1 MSQAEVKSLD
11 LDIEGM
17 TCTACS
23 RRVEKSLNKIDGVS
37 AYVDFAS
44 EKAHLTLSAAVDRAD
59 LVKAVEDAGYA
70 VGAERNELK
79 STLVRLWVGAVIAL
93 PVALISMVHDW
104 MPPNWNL
111 IAAIATLPI
120 VIWVAWPFHSA
131 ALKNLKHRATTMDTL
146 VSLGVIIAYGYSLI
160 ELLMGGHEAYF
171 EVAAVVPTV
180 VLLGRWLEL
189 RTRRSATDS
198 VRALLSAIPDTA
210 VVRRGDQQLTV
221 ATNQVLVGDLV
232 IVASGQKVPV
242 DGTVVEGH
250 SQIDNS
256 LITGESV
263 PTEAAVGMTVAAG
276 SLNLGA
282 SLVIKTTAASANS
295 RISQIADLV
304 REATA
309 HKAKISSLT
318 DKISAVFVPAVIA
331 ISILTFAAWWLIGGD
346 AQAGLRAGIAVLV
359 IACPCALGIAVP
371 MSLAVATS
379 VGARRGIVI
388 RNPDALSLLS
398 KVKSVLLDKTGTLTT
413 GQLRVAKTIPLAGFD
428 EPRAIALA
436 AAIERN
442 SVHPIAKAI
451 AALDSSLSAEGVI
464 ETAGT
469 GVSGRVDGVAVEVS
483 RRDAS
488 TFSNLDALVAAIAQA
503 GPRSLAITSIDNQ
516 AVLLIALEDHLRQ
529 EALGTISKLK
539 ELGIE
544 PILLSGDVEARVA
557 SVAKELGIETYF
569 AGVAPEQK
577 LDVVSEIKTK
587 APGGLI
593 AMVGDGLND
602 VAALAGADVGLAM
615 GSGTHAAQSA
625 AAITLVDDDP
635 LSIPYALS
643 LGRRT
648 WSNIKQNLGW
658 AFGYNVILIPV
669 AALGLLNPMLAGTAM
684 AFSSIS
690 VVLNALRLNR
700 R

>member
-1 MSQAEVKSLD
+1 
-11 LDIEGM
+11 
-17 TCTACS
+17 
-23 RRVEKSLNKIDGVS
+23 
-37 AYVDFAS
+37 
-44 EKAHLTLSAAVDRAD
+44 
-59 LVKAVEDAGYA
+59 
-70 VGAERNELK
+70 
-79 STLVRLWVGAVIAL
+79 
-93 PVALISMVHDW
+93 
-104 MPPNWNL
+104 
-111 IAAIATLPI
+111 
-120 VIWVAWPFHSA
+120 
-131 ALKNLKHRATTMDTL
+131 
-146 VSLGVIIAYGYSLI
+146 
-160 ELLMGGHEAYF
+160 
-171 EVAAVVPTV
+171 
-180 VLLGRWLEL
+180 
-189 RTRRSATDS
+189 
-198 VRALLSAIPDTA
+198 
-210 VVRRGDQQLTV
+210 
-221 ATNQVLVGDLV
+221 
-232 IVASGQKVPV
+232 
-242 DGTVVEGH
+242 
-250 SQIDNS
+250 
-256 LITGESV
+256 
-263 PTEAAVGMTVAAG
+263 
-276 SLNLGA
+276 
-282 SLVIKTTAASANS
+282 
-295 RISQIADLV
+295 
-304 REATA
+304 
-309 HKAKISSLT
+309 
-318 DKISAVFVPAVIA
+318 
-331 ISILTFAAWWLIGGD
+331 
-346 AQAGLRAGIAVLV
+346 
-359 IACPCALGIAVP
+359 
-371 MSLAVATS
+371 
-379 VGARRGIVI
+379 VI

-469 GVSGRVDGVAVEVS
+469 GVSGKVDGIAVEVS

-488 TFSNLDALVAAIAQA
+488 TFSNPDALVAAIAQA

-516 AVLLIALEDHLRQ
+516 AVLLIALEDDLRQ

-557 SVAKELGIETYF
+557 SVAKQLGIETYF

-587 APGGLI
+587 ATGGLI